1 MQRDQVSEIVER
13 VLARVRAG
21 DEPPE
26 SRVEGP
32 PAQPLGVFPQVAA
45 ASEAARTS
53 QQVLVAL
60 PLEKRREI
68 IANMRRCLLEVV
80 PALSRMAV
88 EETKMGRVEDK
99 IRKNVLAAR
108 RTPGP
113 EVLEPVA
120 WTGDDGLTLVER
132 APWGVIGSI
141 TPATNPTETIICNGI
156 GMVAGGNGVV
166 FNAHPQAAGVSAF
179 TVDVMNRASRD
190 VGGPE
195 HLLTCVAEPT
205 IQTAQELMRFP
216 GIDLLVVTGGPE
228 VVKVAMNSGKKVI
241 AAGPGNPPVVVDET
255 ADLALAARGIVAG
268 ASMDNNLI
276 CIDEKEVFVV
286 DKVAD
291 ALLEALAFA
300 GAVEV
305 RNHPITRL
313 TKLVVAPDGRRPN
326 RPWVGVDAA
335 RILREIDVPFQGDP
349 RLIVAEVPFD
359 HPFVQAELL
368 LPVIGLVR
376 CRDVHEA
383 IDLAV
388 EAEQKNRH
396 TAGMYSRDL
405 DALHRMARACD
416 CAIFVKNAPHY
427 AGLGFGGEGYAS
439 FTIASPTGEG
449 VTDARHFTRE
459 RRCTLAGY
467 FRIV

>member
-156 GMVAGGNGVV
+156 G
-166 FNAHPQAAGVSAF
+166 
-179 TVDVMNRASRD
+179 
-190 VGGPE
+190 
-195 HLLTCVAEPT
+195 
-205 IQTAQELMRFP
+205 
-216 GIDLLVVTGGPE
+216 
-228 VVKVAMNSGKKVI
+228 
-241 AAGPGNPPVVVDET
+241 
-255 ADLALAARGIVAG
+255 
-268 ASMDNNLI
+268 
-276 CIDEKEVFVV
+276 
-286 DKVAD
+286 
-291 ALLEALAFA
+291 
-300 GAVEV
+300 
-305 RNHPITRL
+305 
-313 TKLVVAPDGRRPN
+313 
-326 RPWVGVDAA
+326 
-335 RILREIDVPFQGDP
+335 
-349 RLIVAEVPFD
+349 
-359 HPFVQAELL
+359 
-368 LPVIGLVR
+368 
-376 CRDVHEA
+376 
-383 IDLAV
+383 
-388 EAEQKNRH
+388 
-396 TAGMYSRDL
+396 
-405 DALHRMARACD
+405 
-416 CAIFVKNAPHY
+416 
-427 AGLGFGGEGYAS
+427 
-439 FTIASPTGEG
+439 
-449 VTDARHFTRE
+449 
-459 RRCTLAGY
+459 
-467 FRIV
+467 